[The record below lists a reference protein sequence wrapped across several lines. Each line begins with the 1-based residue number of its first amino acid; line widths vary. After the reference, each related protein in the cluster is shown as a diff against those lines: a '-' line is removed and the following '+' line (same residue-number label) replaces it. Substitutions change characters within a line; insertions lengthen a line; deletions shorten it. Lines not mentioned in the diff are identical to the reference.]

1 MHRLPVRG
9 ALVALA
15 ACAAL
20 CAAPARAQSA
30 WPEAQRLVES
40 TLAKHPEAAHIVLH
54 VTPPGAPDTENLVIA
69 SNIGRLGKKA
79 DEDDLRIMH
88 TGHVE
93 TVVAKSGDRFNVS
106 QVFLDLPGHVI
117 GVVAIGFPYKV
128 GDDKAL
134 LMADAER
141 IRDELRQQIPSARAL
156 FQAAP

>member
-1 MHRLPVRG
+1 MIRQF
-9 ALVALA
+9 VAAVA
-15 ACAAL
+15 ACAATTAFAQQ
-20 CAAPARAQSA
+20 AAPQ
-30 WPEAQRLVES
+30 AQRLVEE
-40 TLAKHPEAAHIVLH
+40 TLAKHPEAAHIVMH
-54 VTPPGAPDTENLVIA
+54 VTPPDRPDSENLVIA

-88 TGHVE
+88 TGHTE

-156 FQAAP
+156 FQATP